1 MHELAVVESIVAAV
15 GEKIRPRRAARVRL
29 QVGALSG
36 VLPEAL
42 RFCFDLCARGTTLDG
57 AALEIDEIPGRARCR
72 SCGAELAIAS
82 FLDLCRCG
90 SADLD
95 VHTGQEL
102 RIKEV
107 EVN

>member
-1 MHELAVVESIVAAV
+1 MHELAVVESIVTAIEERV
-15 GEKIRPRRAARVRL
+15 GPRRAVRLRL

-36 VLPEAL
+36 VVPDAL
-42 RFCFDLCARGTTLDG
+42 RFCFDLCAQGTTLNG
-57 AALEIDEIPGRARCR
+57 AALEIDEIPGSARCR
-72 SCGAELAIAS
+72 SCGAELAIDS

-90 SADLD
+90 SADLE
-95 VHTGQEL
+95 VQTGQEL